1 MTALA
6 AVLLATFAP
15 QQDSPEMTSGGDFAN
30 PVEAG
35 GAEAEPRAP
44 LRLDHFLTYEEIT
57 QALADLASA
66 APDFARLDSIGR
78 SQAGREI
85 FVLTLS
91 DLKSGAPSE
100 KPSVFF
106 AGFRAAPSTWGAEA
120 VLAVARGLLE
130 GEPETIRA
138 RLAGRSVYLAPA
150 LDPDVRATD
159 AGEPAILF
167 DQNFPVGWQPHT
179 IRPGSGAYPF
189 AIPESLAAARFLA
202 EGRSIALIVGV
213 TPMQQERRGLWKG
226 SELPEADRS
235 VLESL
240 VRPPADGGEALLVP
254 WSELGSRGGGF
265 LDYAFQALGIFPC
278 AFREA
283 QDLQEPRALEA
294 WVAAVASGAQDL
306 LDALPRLRI
315 EAEGLQQLA
324 PGLWQ
329 LDVTIRNAGRL
340 PTLSQLGGMRKVP
353 GTLRISMSG
362 AKLVATAHR
371 PSGGGPFQAA
381 RLSPTDDLVLGQE
394 VLGGGETRWVRLIV
408 EGAPGSSLE
417 LVGSSVRAGRASL
430 SVSLQ

>member
-1 MTALA
+1 MIALA
-6 AVLLATFAP
+6 ALFLASAP
-15 QQDSPEMTSGGDFAN
+15 QQDSPELTSSGEPN

-35 GAEAEPRAP
+35 GAEATIRAP
-44 LRLDHFLTYEEIT
+44 LRFDHYFTCEEIA
-57 QALADLASA
+57 QALADLAA
-66 APDFARLDSIGR
+66 TEPDFARLDSIGK

-85 FVLTLS
+85 SVLVLS
-91 DLKSGAPSE
+91 DAKSGAPAE

-106 AGFRAAPSTWGAEA
+106 AGFRAAPSTFGAEA
-120 VLAVARGLLE
+120 VLAVARSLLE
-130 GEPETIRA
+130 GGPEAIRA

-150 LDPDVRATD
+150 LDPDVRAAG

-167 DQNFPVGWQPHT
+167 DQNFPLGWQPHT
-179 IRPGSGAYPF
+179 LRPGSGVYPL

-202 EGRSIALIVGV
+202 EGRNIALIVGV
-213 TPMQQERRGLWKG
+213 TPIPQERRAPWKG
-226 SELPEADRS
+226 AELPEADRS

-240 VRPPADGGEALLVP
+240 VRPSAGSEEALLVP

-278 AFREA
+278 AFREGE
-283 QDLQEPRALEA
+283 DLQDPEALEK
-294 WVAAVASGAQDL
+294 WLAAVAIAGQDL

-329 LDVTIRNAGRL
+329 LDVAIRNAGRL

-353 GTLRISMSG
+353 GTLRLSMSG

-371 PSGGGPFQAA
+371 PAGGGPFQAA